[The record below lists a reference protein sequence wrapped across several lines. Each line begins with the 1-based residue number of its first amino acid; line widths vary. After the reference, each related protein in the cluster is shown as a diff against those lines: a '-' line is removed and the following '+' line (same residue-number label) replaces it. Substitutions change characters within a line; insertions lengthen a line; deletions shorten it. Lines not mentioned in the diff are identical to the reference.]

1 MQNQQINKLKGLI
14 GIANKA
20 GYVIFGADNL
30 KNYTKKL
37 YLLVKA
43 KETGNSITK
52 IVNNLK
58 NERSVDFVEI
68 ENQKLCEI
76 TNSQNCK
83 LIGIKNKGLSEEI
96 LKVIRGENIG

>member
-37 YLLVKA
+37 YLIIKA
-43 KETGNSITK
+43 KDAGNSLTK

-58 NERSVDFVEI
+58 TELSVDFAEI
-68 ENQKLCEI
+68 ENQELCEI

-96 LKVIRGENIG
+96 IKIIRGEHIG